1 MIESARGGI
10 LFIDEAYALSR
21 GEDDHKDFGK
31 EVIEILLKE
40 MSDGPGDIAIIGAGY
55 PKQIRSFIDSNPGL
69 KSRFTEYFHFE
80 DYLPEELF
88 EIAKYASRQKEVVL
102 IEEAAIYLRE
112 QLTEAYRKRDEYFG
126 NARFVYAVIEEAK
139 QNMGLRLMK
148 KEDFESIS
156 NEELSTLTLAD
167 LQLVFQTENMHLF
180 IESNPGFKSR
190 FDKTFEFPD
199 YSATELWD
207 IMLNLLRKEGLMA
220 DEEAE
225 KHLRNYLHVLYQNR
239 DKFFGNARSVR
250 QLVGEVVR
258 KQNLRLASI
267 PSDERKKS
275 DLGILNYEDV
285 RHLEITQ
292 EGRNSLGFR
301 FGN

>member
-1 MIESARGGI
+1 
-10 LFIDEAYALSR
+10 
-21 GEDDHKDFGK
+21 
-31 EVIEILLKE
+31 
-40 MSDGPGDIAIIGAGY
+40 
-55 PKQIRSFIDSNPGL
+55 
-69 KSRFTEYFHFE
+69 
-80 DYLPEELF
+80 
-88 EIAKYASRQKEVVL
+88 
-102 IEEAAIYLRE
+102 
-112 QLTEAYRKRDEYFG
+112 
-126 NARFVYAVIEEAK
+126 
-139 QNMGLRLMK
+139 
-148 KEDFESIS
+148 
-156 NEELSTLTLAD
+156 
-167 LQLVFQTENMHLF
+167 MHLF

-199 YSATELWD
+199 YSATELWN

-275 DLGILNYEDV
+275 DLGVLNYEDV